1 MVLVSLVPGQAFHPH
16 LTLPLG
22 SRVGRVGAMDKE
34 RNTRIL
40 LEIRIHDR
48 RTSRSGVSRSR
59 RCLTLILACFC
70 KLCAVLNVGPP
81 KILISNMA
89 PLKSSRHP
97 LG

>member
-1 MVLVSLVPGQAFHPH
+1 MVSVSLVPGQALIPR

-22 SRVGRVGAMDKE
+22 SWVGRVEAWIHE

-48 RTSRSGVSRSR
+48 RMSRSGASRSR
-59 RCLTLILACFC
+59 WCLTLILACFC
-70 KLCAVLNVGPP
+70 KLCTVLNVAPP